1 MGPWSSCVHLR
12 GRGAAPGARPRPEPA
27 GSSSA
32 GAAMLG
38 CSLGLG
44 PICLLLPC
52 RGLLATVLTARLGR
66 HRRSTRC
73 LQSVHPH
80 LLPLS
85 GSPQAPCARPWR
97 CACARQGSASAWL
110 WAPRTKVVWWD
121 PPPTSLMA
129 TQSRVMPVQ
138 GGGCCSLVSQVRVPH
153 CYQRGPF
160 FQRGWLAMQRAIQ
173 VVAEGWQSQEFGTKD
188 M

>member
-66 HRRSTRC
+66 HS
-73 LQSVHPH
+73 LSSVFIPISFHS
-80 LLPLS
+80 LDLPRHRVPDPGDVRVL
-85 GSPQAPCARPWR
+85 GKALQAPGFEPPGPKWS
-97 CACARQGSASAWL
+97 GGTPHPLAW
-110 WAPRTKVVWWD
+110 WPH
-121 PPPTSLMA
+121 
-129 TQSRVMPVQ
+129 QSRVMPVQ